1 MRKLILSAV
10 LFIGMGSIAFA
21 QEDSVTVKPE
31 RKFER
36 KTPEEHAQF
45 MTDALDKKLSF
56 TEDQKGKIYAINLE
70 SINKMKAHREQ
81 DKSKVRGAMKE
92 RDQEINSV
100 LDDSQKSIYQEL
112 KKDRVQGKQKY
123 QKRGK
128 HWKGRGED
136 KKSDA

>member
-10 LFIGMGSIAFA
+10 LFIGMGSITFA
-21 QEDSVTVKPE
+21 QEDSVIVKTE

-36 KTPEEHAQF
+36 KTPEEHAHF
-45 MTDALDKKLSF
+45 MTDVLDKKLSF
-56 TEDQKGKIYAINLE
+56 TEEQKDKVYAINLE

-81 DKSKVRGAMKE
+81 DRSQLRTAMQE

-112 KKDRVQGKQKY
+112 KKDRMQGKQKH

-128 HWKGRGED
+128 HWEGKSRD